1 MPSWALLP
9 LTLTIW
15 GLSRRVD
22 ATLENI
28 GLGLILASLGGWGSM
43 QKRDS
48 YLKWVRG
55 WKWLWMT
62 VGQLPMIFSEFFLR
76 KLFDQNHLVTLQRR
90 RCNVEN
96 SLFSLINVQ
105 DSISYP
111 SSQRPQRDLKWVL
124 IPMMGSEKNPNGCGC
139 PQWHDVWP
147 VGGWVSENQPL
158 GPWKAPKKAK
168 IGNKKVNFSVI
179 LGPIVAHSGY
189 KWPWDNFGWY
199 WPNKIKKIIFYR
211 KSNFLGFSVFGL
223 SWIFWSKLENGPISP
238 KLAAN
243 INLTPKGW

>member
-1 MPSWALLP
+1 MVRFRRNLLQISIWPQRDGRWPNRGFLGQNKALNSQKRVWEGPKMGFCPCEPRPFWDMKSGPELQKWFPSSPPTYNMPSWALLP

-22 ATLENI
+22 AMLENI
-28 GLGLILASLGGWGSM
+28 GLGLILASLGGWGSV

-96 SLFSLINVQ
+96 SLFSLINIQ

-111 SSQRPQRDLKWVL
+111 SSQGPQRDLIWVL
-124 IPMMGSEKNPNGCGC
+124 IPMVGSEKNLNGCGC
-139 PQWHDVWP
+139 PQWHYVWP
-147 VGGWVSENQPL
+147 VGDWVS
-158 GPWKAPKKAK
+158 
-168 IGNKKVNFSVI
+168 
-179 LGPIVAHSGY
+179 
-189 KWPWDNFGWY
+189 
-199 WPNKIKKIIFYR
+199 
-211 KSNFLGFSVFGL
+211 
-223 SWIFWSKLENGPISP
+223 
-238 KLAAN
+238 
-243 INLTPKGW
+243 